1 MRKYI
6 LSLILL
12 SVCIFKLYAEDVT
25 FVTNAPSATV
35 VGAQVKLQYILKGG
49 QGGTPTI
56 PNEIKGFDIL
66 YGPSISSMTSMSI
79 INGKTTSESNTTFS
93 YTLMANQ
100 QGTFTLPAA
109 SIKVNGRNYTS
120 NTIQIKVLPP
130 DKNAQPQQAGS
141 QPQAITS
148 ESTANNIKPD
158 DAFVRAIFSKTK
170 VNEQEAVVVT
180 FRFYS
185 VLQIRNVGQIE
196 FPEFNGFMS
205 EEFDLPTNRQL
216 TLEHYNG
223 RNYYV
228 VDVKKSLLFPQHSG
242 KITIPS
248 GKLEFVFEV
257 KSGKRIQ
264 TFFGS
269 QDLMTEVKKVLHTNP
284 VTVDVSPLPTENR
297 PSNFSGGAG
306 TFTISSDITNTEIKA
321 NDAVTIKLTI
331 SGNGNMKLIKNP
343 DLNLPKDFEVYDPK
357 VTNNFSLT
365 NNGLSGTKTI
375 EYLFIPRNSGKY
387 TIPPI
392 EFSYYDLQ
400 TKSYKTLTTQEYKL
414 DVAKDPNASTSTG
427 TSYMN
432 KHSVETEQDI
442 RYLKNNDYKFVN
454 PSDFRT
460 DSITYYLWYIIPSI
474 LFIVFSIVYR
484 KQIKANADIAMM
496 KTKKANKVA
505 SKRLKLAKKYLDTH
519 DKDKFYDEV
528 LRAVWGYLSDKLL
541 IPTADLSRENVEIKL
556 INQNVD
562 ELLIKQ
568 YIHIIDTCEF
578 ARYAPSESNEA
589 MDKLYDETVDAIGK
603 MENTLKPKK

>member
-331 SGNGNMKLIKNP
+331 TGNGNMKLIKNP
-343 DLNLPKDFEVYDPK
+343 DVKLPKDFEVYDPK
-357 VTNNFSLT
+357 VNYNLSLT
-365 NNGLSGTKTI
+365 NKGLSGTKTI
-375 EYLFIPRNSGKY
+375 EYLFIPRHPGKY

-400 TKSYKTLTTQEYKL
+400 TKSYKTLKTEEYTL
-414 DVAKDPNASTSTG
+414 DVAKDPNAGTSTG

-432 KHSVETEQDI
+432 KHSVEAEQDI

-454 PSDFRT
+454 PSDFQT

-589 MDKLYDETVDAIGK
+589 MDKLYDETIDAIGK